1 MNFIS
6 EDGWEIRP
14 AGGVTGE
21 AFYACHGKEKLFL
34 KRNSSPFLAVLSA
47 EGIVPKLV
55 WTRRLEN
62 GDTITAQE
70 WIHGRKLEPHD
81 MRREPVAK
89 LLNKIHRSKALLRML
104 YRIGITPSLPHVLV
118 RNLENTLP
126 ERFLH
131 NPLIKRTIHYLK
143 QNLERVEPERLAVCH
158 GDVNHNNW
166 LLTEDND
173 LYLIDWDNAMIGD
186 PAIDIGPLLY
196 WYIPEDEWEDWLRNY
211 GVVPDENLNFRLRW
225 YTLYQ
230 TLYYIHLYYENG
242 DRKESEFWYDYLA
255 NFF

>member
-21 AFYACHGKEKLFL
+21 AFYACHGQEKLFL

-47 EGIVPKLV
+47 EGIVPKLI

-81 MRREPVAK
+81 MRKEPVAK

-104 YRIGITPSLPHVLV
+104 YRIGKSPSRPNVLV
-118 RNLENTLP
+118 SNLEKLLAEPFVQSTL
-126 ERFLH
+126 
-131 NPLIKRTIHYLK
+131 IIRTIQYL
-143 QNLERVEPERLAVCH
+143 
-158 GDVNHNNW
+158 
-166 LLTEDND
+166 
-173 LYLIDWDNAMIGD
+173 
-186 PAIDIGPLLY
+186 
-196 WYIPEDEWEDWLRNY
+196 
-211 GVVPDENLNFRLRW
+211 
-225 YTLYQ
+225 
-230 TLYYIHLYYENG
+230 
-242 DRKESEFWYDYLA
+242 
-255 NFF
+255 